1 MAGDYDLISGKEFGK
16 FQTNLMGGFSVK
28 IIVGTEGLHDM
39 IVLSAVCLAEFIF
52 DETEFIQRG
61 FGHTVD
67 ARNENAAIGFL
78 SVHHVGKDIIHG
90 ASCSNEFNDCHS
102 FSTSSFVSVRS
113 TARTY
118 PELTALVS

>member
-16 FQTNLMGGFSVK
+16 PQPDLMGSFGVK

-39 IVLSAVCLAEFIF
+39 IVLSAIRLAEFIF

-67 ARNENAAIGFL
+67 
-78 SVHHVGKDIIHG
+78 
-90 ASCSNEFNDCHS
+90 
-102 FSTSSFVSVRS
+102 T
-113 TARTY
+113 
-118 PELTALVS
+118 